1 MDLNTLKQNKE
12 IKYIFKLPN
21 SYYEDGFEYIIVG
34 NIEDK
39 IPNSRI
45 FTTEQWFDKMDSGSL
60 LPYVCSILP
69 KKYKVKE
76 YLNIYSK
83 PDVLKLRRLIT
94 SLDGIELMQECLW
107 GIQVIKEFK
116 VNRPDVFK
124 DKSSLFTAID
134 DFYDAVDPIYK
145 MKIDVTNK

>member
-34 NIEDK
+34 NVEDK

-45 FTTEQWFDKMDSGSL
+45 FTTEQWFNKMDSGSL
-60 LPYVCSILP
+60 LPYVCAILP

>member
-1 MDLNTLKQNKE
+1 MNLNTLKQNKE

-21 SYYEDGFEYIIVG
+21 SYYEEGFEYIIVG
-34 NIEDK
+34 NVEDE

-45 FTTEQWFDKMDSGSL
+45 FTTDQWFNKMDSGSL

-94 SLDGIELMQECLW
+94 SLDGIELIQECLW

-124 DKSSLFTAID
+124 DKNSLFNAVD
-134 DFYDAVDPIYK
+134 SFYEAVDPIYRMQFNGK
-145 MKIDVTNK
+145 

>member
-1 MDLNTLKQNKE
+1 MDIKQLKENGE
-12 IKYIFKLPN
+12 IKFIYKLPN
-21 SYYEDGFEYIIVG
+21 SLYDEGFEYIIVG
-34 NIEDK
+34 DVNEE
-39 IPNSRI
+39 IPNGRT
-45 FTTEQWFDKMDSGSL
+45 FTIEEWFNKMDSGSL
-60 LPYVCSILP
+60 LPYVCATLP
-69 KKYKVKE
+69 KKNKIKE

-83 PDVLKLRRLIT
+83 PDVLKLRRYIT
-94 SLDGIELMQECLW
+94 SLENDELIQECLW

-124 DKSSLFTAID
+124 DKSSLFTAVD

>member
-1 MDLNTLKQNKE
+1 MNLDTLKQNKE

-21 SYYEDGFEYIIVG
+21 SYYEEGFEYIIVG
-34 NIEDK
+34 NVEDE

-45 FTTEQWFDKMDSGSL
+45 FTTEQWFDKINSGSL

-94 SLDGIELMQECLW
+94 SLDGIELIQECLW

-124 DKSSLFTAID
+124 DTNSLFNAVD
-134 DFYDAVDPIYK
+134 SFYEAVDPIYRMQFNGK
-145 MKIDVTNK
+145 

>member
-1 MDLNTLKQNKE
+1 
-12 IKYIFKLPN
+12 
-21 SYYEDGFEYIIVG
+21 
-34 NIEDK
+34 
-39 IPNSRI
+39 
-45 FTTEQWFDKMDSGSL
+45 MDSGSL

-83 PDVLKLRRLIT
+83 PHVLKLRRLIT
-94 SLDGIELMQECLW
+94 SLDGIELIQECLW

-124 DKSSLFTAID
+124 DKNYLFNAVD
-134 DFYDAVDPIYK
+134 SFYEAVDPIYRMQFNGK
-145 MKIDVTNK
+145 

>member
-1 MDLNTLKQNKE
+1 MNLDTLKQNKE

-21 SYYEDGFEYIIVG
+21 SYYEEGFEYIIVG
-34 NIEDK
+34 NVEDE

-45 FTTEQWFDKMDSGSL
+45 FTTEQWFDKMNSGSL

-94 SLDGIELMQECLW
+94 SLDGIELMQECL
-107 GIQVIKEFK
+107 
-116 VNRPDVFK
+116 
-124 DKSSLFTAID
+124 
-134 DFYDAVDPIYK
+134 
-145 MKIDVTNK
+145 